1 MNMFDVVA
9 LKKDLPNEG
18 LVAGARGAVVEV
30 YLEPEVAYEVEFPDA
45 AGNTVAQLALTEDM
59 LEEVHA

>member
-30 YLEPEVAYEVEFPDA
+30 YLEPEVAYEVEFSDA
-45 AGNTVAQLALTEDM
+45 DGNTVAQLALTEDM
-59 LEEVHA
+59 LEKVDE